1 MEIKN
6 LLILINIS
14 YLLLSNSLFA
24 DLYEGFDFTGKK
36 ELSLGQEGSYGG
48 ATSLGWMSSWQ
59 VGLGDAVVSKKDVQF
74 NGLESSEGALLIKG
88 ERKNQNFFAKG
99 YAIRQTGTAYEGDV
113 YGSFRVIPGFMT
125 EETVIAMVFSL
136 PNVANM
142 SVKNGL
148 FAISPKRWGGE
159 FGMIGA
165 KGRTYKAV
173 DGVPCVKGE
182 PYLVIWK
189 MSDLPKAGD
198 VSNVS
203 LSYWVLNA
211 KQVEYFASKGFEN
224 KFLNLAEPGP
234 LENNVCQF
242 GRKDLKDTKRSLY
255 KGIVLTPF
263 VFNTNNVIFDEIR
276 ISTKGIKD
284 AVGLKK

>member
-1 MEIKN
+1 MKIKN

-24 DLYEGFDFTGKK
+24 DLYEGFDFAGKK
-36 ELSLGQEGSYGG
+36 ELSLGQEDSYGG
-48 ATSLGWMSSWQ
+48 ATSSGWMSSWQ
-59 VGLGDAVVSKKDVQF
+59 IGLGDAVVSKKDVQF
-74 NGLESSEGALLIKG
+74 NGLESTGGSFKLRAQK
-88 ERKNQNFFAKG
+88 KNQNFFGKG
-99 YAIRQTGTAYEGDV
+99 YVIRQTQNAYEGDV
-113 YGSFRVIPGFMT
+113 YGSFRVIPGFMS
-125 EETVIAMVFSL
+125 EQTVIAMVFSL
-136 PNVANM
+136 PNVAEM

-159 FGMIGA
+159 LGMIGA
-165 KGRTYKAV
+165 KGKTYKAV

-203 LSYWVLNA
+203 LSYWVLNE
-211 KQVEYFASKGFEN
+211 KQVEYFASKGFES
-224 KFLNLAEPGP
+224 KSLNLAEPGA

-255 KGIVLTPF
+255 KGIVVTPF

-284 AVGLKK
+284 AVGFKK